1 MTESLFSSSW
11 YRVTDLTPRLR
22 SHAKIHRHQ
31 YRGQT
36 WFVLQ
41 DFSTEK
47 FHRFSPAA
55 YYIIGLMNGQR
66 TVQELWDLAAEKL
79 GDDAPTQDQLIQLLG
94 QLHAA
99 DVLQCNVPPDTAEL
113 FRRGQKQQRKAWQS
127 RLFSVFSWRFPL
139 VDPERFL
146 QVFLPLVRPMFSWG
160 GALIW
165 AAVVFPAV
173 VLAGVYWTDLTEN
186 MFDQIMAPQNLFF
199 LWMLFPILKLL
210 HELGHGFAVKYFGG
224 EVHEMGIMIL
234 VITPVPYV
242 DASSSWGFRGKWQRI
257 LVSSAGMLVEVF
269 LASLALYVWIS
280 VEPGLTRTIA
290 YNAML
295 IAGVSTILFNIN
307 PLLRFDGYYIF
318 SDYLEIPNLRTRAN
332 TFLTYVCERYFFGHQ
347 EATRPQTAEGE
358 PGWFVFYSI
367 AAFFYRIFIMTAIV
381 FFLLDEYF
389 LLGVILGTFGLVAW
403 LGVPIGKGLKFLFTN
418 ARIRAVRGRAIA
430 VTAMFVALIIGLLGF
445 VPIPSR
451 TMAEGVIW
459 VPDDSY
465 VRAKTEGFV
474 KSVVVQSG
482 QHVQKGD
489 RLIICENL
497 ELSTEGAVLEGRL
510 LELQA
515 RYRSQWPTDRVKA
528 SILEE
533 ELAYVKNELAEVR
546 RRINDLIVLSPSDGT
561 FVSPQAADLPG
572 RFVKRGEQL
581 AFVVD
586 LEQIR
591 VRAVVQ
597 QGDIDLV
604 QEKTLQVDARFAEA
618 MQDTM
623 SATIQRIVPTATD
636 DLPSLALGTEGGGA
650 VPMNPMDGSG
660 NKALQK
666 LFLVDLSLPG
676 EAGVVN
682 VGGRVYLRFDHGYE
696 PLVQQWARSL
706 RQLFLSRFNV

>member
-11 YRVTDLTPRLR
+11 YRVADLTPRLR

-31 YRGQT
+31 YREQT

-55 YYIIGLMNGQR
+55 YHIIGLMNGQR

-113 FRRGQKQQRKAWQS
+113 FRRGQKQARKAWQS

-139 VDPERFL
+139 IDPERFL
-146 QVFLPLVRPMFSWG
+146 QVFLPLVRPLFSWG
-160 GALIW
+160 GAIIW
-165 AAVVFPAV
+165 AAVVFPA
-173 VLAGVYWTDLTEN
+173 LILSGVYWTDLTEN
-186 MFDQIMAPQNLFF
+186 MFDQIMTPQNLIL
-199 LWMLFPILKLL
+199 LWVLFPILKLL

-224 EVHEMGIMIL
+224 EVHELGIMIL
-234 VITPVPYV
+234 VISPVPYV
-242 DASSSWGFRGKWQRI
+242 DASSSWGFREKWQRI

-280 VEPGLTRTIA
+280 VEPGLTRTLA
-290 YNAML
+290 YNTML

-332 TFLTYVCERYFFGHQ
+332 SFLTYVCERYCFGHQ
-347 EATRPQTAEGE
+347 EANRPQTAEGE
-358 PGWFVFYSI
+358 PGWLVFYSI

-389 LLGVILGTFGLVAW
+389 MLGVILGIFGVVAW
-403 LGVPIGKGLKFLFTN
+403 LGVPMGKGLKFLFTN

-430 VTAMFVALIIGLLGF
+430 VSAMFVAVLIGLFGF

-465 VRAKTEGFV
+465 VRIQTDGFV
-474 KSVVVQSG
+474 KEVVVPSG
-482 QHVQKGD
+482 QHVLKGD
-489 RLIICENL
+489 QLVICENQ

-510 LELQA
+510 DELQA
-515 RYRSQWPTDRVKA
+515 RYRSEWPTDRVKS

-533 ELAYVKNELAEVR
+533 EIAYVKNELADVR
-546 RRINDLIVLSPSDGT
+546 RRMNDLIVRSPSDGT
-561 FVSPQAADLPG
+561 FVAPQANDLPG

-586 LEQIR
+586 LNQIR

-597 QGDIDLV
+597 QGEIDLV
-604 QEKTLQVDARFAEA
+604 REQTQQVEARFVEA

-623 SATIQRIVPTATD
+623 TAVIQRVVPTATD

-676 EAGVVN
+676 ETGVVN

-696 PLVQQWARSL
+696 PLVQQWARSI